1 LGFSPLFW
9 VRSWALA
16 LLNLDFFG
24 LKPNYKPFW
33 GSETG
38 FLTQIFGFNAK
49 IVAETRFLGHHLGFY
64 IQIFRGGG
72 HGVIKIVR
80 ETERFRM
87 PCPYK

>member
-1 LGFSPLFW
+1 MG
-9 VRSWALA
+9 V
-16 LLNLDFFG
+16 
-24 LKPNYKPFW
+24 
-33 GSETG
+33 SETG

-80 ETERFRM
+80 ETRIFR
-87 PCPYK
+87 